1 MKGNG
6 SLSQGMMGSE
16 ECCGTARNPESGRR
30 AEPLRG
36 DTQTLSDALRP
47 HLSWYGCSGPDGCFR
62 TKQRASVVLYLWCG
76 HIPGCSPALE
86 EHHCRRRRPNC
97 WTERKVLFWI
107 ACSSFLLS
115 PVELPVIIWYRPTCR
130 RPRGSVASQRVWPKK
145 NPNGNKQKINKK
157 LAEIFA

>member
-6 SLSQGMMGSE
+6 SLSRGMMGSE

-30 AEPLRG
+30 TEPLRS
-36 DTQTLSDALRP
+36 DTRTLSGALRP
-47 HLSWYGCSGPDGCFR
+47 HLSCYGCSGADGCFG

-97 WTERKVLFWI
+97 WTERKVLFCT

-115 PVELPVIIWYRPTCR
+115 PVDLPVIIWYRPTDR
-130 RPRGSVASQRVWPKK
+130 QPRVSVASQRVWPKK
-145 NPNGNKQKINKK
+145 NPNGNKQK
-157 LAEIFA
+157 